1 MGRHYNGTC
10 TKIKRESKNRSWKI
24 RGLFFLWTE
33 YNYIDH
39 KAKKGEK
46 LKEKDHSH
54 AYQTG
59 YRYRMQN
66 NMRALEGKEKQVGTG
81 RSGTSF
87 LIRFSVSAFLLLLFL
102 LSSQFSKFF
111 PDGISDQ
118 IYEQVI
124 NNDLYTKLQN
134 YVIMI
139 LYD

>member
-1 MGRHYNGTC
+1 MHKDKTR
-10 TKIKRESKNRSWKI
+10 IKKQILEDTGSV
-24 RGLFFLWTE
+24 FLWAE

-66 NMRALEGKEKQVGTG
+66 NIRALEGKEKQVGTG

-87 LIRFSVSAFLLLLFL
+87 LIRFSIAAFLLLLFL

>member
-1 MGRHYNGTC
+1 MR
-10 TKIKRESKNRSWKI
+10 IKKQILEDTGSVFW
-24 RGLFFLWTE
+24 WTE
-33 YNYIDH
+33 YNYIDY

-66 NMRALEGKEKQVGTG
+66 NMRVLEGKEKQVGTG

>member
-1 MGRHYNGTC
+1 M
-10 TKIKRESKNRSWKI
+10 
-24 RGLFFLWTE
+24 WTE

-39 KAKKGEK
+39 KAEKGEK
-46 LKEKDHSH
+46 LEEKDHNH
-54 AYQTG
+54 AYQAG

-66 NMRALEGKEKQVGTG
+66 NMRALEVKEKQVGTG
-81 RSGTSF
+81 RSGASF
-87 LIRFSVSAFLLLLFL
+87 LIRFSIAAFLLLLFL
-102 LSSQFSKFF
+102 LSSQFAKFF

>member
-1 MGRHYNGTC
+1 M
-10 TKIKRESKNRSWKI
+10 E
-24 RGLFFLWTE
+24 
-33 YNYIDH
+33 
-39 KAKKGEK
+39 
-46 LKEKDHSH
+46 EKDYNH
-54 AYQTG
+54 AYQAG

-66 NMRALEGKEKQVGTG
+66 NMRALEVKEKQVGTG
-81 RSGTSF
+81 RSGASF
-87 LIRFSVSAFLLLLFL
+87 LIRFSIAAFLLLLFL

>member
-1 MGRHYNGTC
+1 M
-10 TKIKRESKNRSWKI
+10 
-24 RGLFFLWTE
+24 
-33 YNYIDH
+33 
-39 KAKKGEK
+39 
-46 LKEKDHSH
+46 KEKDHSH

-66 NMRALEGKEKQVGTG
+66 NMRALEGKEKQMGTG

>member
-1 MGRHYNGTC
+1 M
-10 TKIKRESKNRSWKI
+10 E
-24 RGLFFLWTE
+24 
-33 YNYIDH
+33 
-39 KAKKGEK
+39 EK
-46 LKEKDHSH
+46 HHSH
-54 AYQTG
+54 AYQAG

-66 NMRALEGKEKQVGTG
+66 NMRALEVKEKQGGAG

-87 LIRFSVSAFLLLLFL
+87 LIRFSIAAFLLLLFL
-102 LSSQFSKFF
+102 LSSQFSEFF

-139 LYD
+139 LYN